1 MSLDAADQS
10 TIGST
15 SPQVRAA
22 LHIGQTQIG
31 LLATSSTVVGVLVTV
46 PFGVLA
52 DRTHRFK
59 VLRICIGA
67 WIVATALVG
76 SAPSFGY
83 MLAAH
88 CVLGLV
94 TGAAAPLIAS
104 LVGDLVPREAR
115 GRVYSVLLLGELVG
129 SAVGTALSG
138 EIAATLGWRWA
149 YVVLGATG
157 ATVLVA
163 VFAAHE
169 PPRRSARVPRPPGTT
184 AAESMT
190 LWQAVRV
197 LLRIRTNVVLV
208 VASALGYYYFTGV
221 QTFAVSLWTDDYDV
235 TTKMAPVLVLLVGV
249 ALAIGVIIGGPLGDS
264 LLRRGFTSGRVVAVL
279 VAFAGCVVFLVPAL
293 STSMLA
299 LTVPLLLVAGV
310 LLGSANPPLDA
321 TRIDIVPP
329 YLLGRAEAVRN
340 ALRDGADASAPL
352 LFGVLG
358 THIGLRHT
366 FLVMTAALVAAG
378 GLGLVALRTY
388 PRDAAAAN
396 AADDAR
402 RPPIDG

>member
-31 LLATSSTVVGVLVTV
+31 LLATSSTIVGVLVTV

-52 DRTHRFK
+52 DRRHRLNL
-59 VLRICIGA
+59 LRLCIGV

-76 SAPSFGY
+76 TAPSFGY

-104 LVGDLVPREAR
+104 VVGDLVPRESR
-115 GRVYSVLLLGELVG
+115 GRVYSVLLLGELAG

-138 EIAATLGWRWA
+138 EVSAAVGWRWA
-149 YVVLGATG
+149 YVVLAGTG
-157 ATVLVA
+157 LTVLLA
-163 VFAAHE
+163 MLAAHE
-169 PPRRSARVPRPPGTT
+169 PERRRAKRSSTAGASPESA
-184 AAESMT
+184 EHLS
-190 LWQAVRV
+190 LWQAVKI
-197 LLRIRTNVVLV
+197 LLRIRTNIVLV
-208 VASALGYYYFTGV
+208 LASALGYYYFTGV
-221 QTFAVSLWTDDYDV
+221 QTFAVSLWTDDYHV
-235 TTKMAPVLVLLVGV
+235 SAQVAPVLVLLVGV
-249 ALAIGVIIGGPLGDS
+249 ALAIGVMVGGPLGDT
-264 LLRRGFTSGRVVAVL
+264 LLRRGFTSGRVAAVL
-279 VAFAGCVVFLVPAL
+279 VAFGGCVVFLVPAL
-293 STSMLA
+293 STTLLA
-299 LTVPLLLVAGV
+299 LAVPLLFVAGV
-310 LLGSANPPLDA
+310 LLGAANPPLDA

-329 YLLGRAEAVRN
+329 WLLGRAEAVRN

-358 THIGLRHT
+358 THLGLRHT
-366 FLVMTAALVAAG
+366 FLIMTGALVAAG
-378 GLGLVALRTY
+378 ALGLVALRTY
-388 PRDAAAAN
+388 AGDAAAVD
-396 AADDAR
+396 AD
-402 RPPIDG
+402 PVSTPL